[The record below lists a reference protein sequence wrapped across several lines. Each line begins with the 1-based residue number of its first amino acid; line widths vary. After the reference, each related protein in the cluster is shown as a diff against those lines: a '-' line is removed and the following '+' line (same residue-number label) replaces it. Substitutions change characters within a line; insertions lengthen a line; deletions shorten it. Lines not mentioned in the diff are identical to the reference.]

1 MTLRRPPARTTAPVA
16 AGLTLVL
23 TLSGCPVG
31 ADRNCDDFTTQ
42 PEAQRQ
48 LDRDRGDPHGLDVD
62 GDGVACEQL
71 PTTEETP

>member
-1 MTLRRPPARTTAPVA
+1 MTRPPMRTTSQVVG
-16 AGLTLVL
+16 GLALVL
-23 TLSGCPVG
+23 TLSGCPAG
-31 ADRNCDDFTTQ
+31 DDRNCTDFTTQ

-48 LDRDRGDPHGLDVD
+48 LDRDRDDPHGLDVD